1 METIIGIILLMALL
15 SLPDLLRKKRK
26 YPTRGHSRP
35 GQKPPQTTGRP
46 QTPPAQAPY
55 ETEPEEEGPW
65 PWQRRTPE
73 PEPESVPERR
83 RTSSSQPAYTQAQ
96 LQAAAALPSSQH
108 DAGPETVVPQR
119 VQPACWSGLEG
130 PARDIYAGLVWS
142 ELLQKP
148 VSMRPKER

>member
-73 PEPESVPERR
+73 SEPESVPERR

-96 LQAAAALPSSQH
+96 LQAVC
-108 DAGPETVVPQR
+108 D
-119 VQPACWSGLEG
+119 
-130 PARDIYAGLVWS
+130 
-142 ELLQKP
+142 LQQSRKMLCRY
-148 VSMRPKER
+148 SKGD